1 MADIQPNSR
10 PLAGPS
16 PRLRTIPGATDCHM
30 HFYMPG
36 FQSQPGGPPIAE
48 YATPEHYAVVQQ
60 RLGLERVVIT
70 QSNANQFDNGSTLAA
85 LRQIGR

>member
-1 MADIQPNSR
+1 MADIQTQQPAS
-10 PLAGPS
+10 GGSQS

-60 RLGLERVVIT
+60 TAPGLERVVIT
-70 QSNANQFDNGSTLAA
+70 QSNANQFDNGGSTWP
-85 LRQIGR
+85 R